1 MDYETNGRTISK
13 MNHPNA
19 IGWRLDSPTIQQYK
33 VPALEQVD
41 YSRVGKALD
50 AALDRTKAA
59 GNVLPLDIESNPLV
73 IFSDQ
78 HKGSRDGADD
88 FQAAE
93 VTYNQAITYYN
104 RMAYTLLTLGDVEE
118 LWEERPRPVIKAY
131 PDTFALEAR
140 FHADGR
146 YLRVW
151 GNHDDHWRYLAEV
164 KKYLDPIYGQPP
176 LIVREGI
183 LLNVSNGAERLGR
196 LFLVHGHQGT
206 LDSDRFAWLSRIL
219 VRYLWRPFQRLTR
232 IPSNTPAT
240 DWRLRHGHNVAL
252 YDWSSRQ
259 NKMLL
264 IAGHTH
270 RPVFESVV
278 DQEQLKY
285 EIAAAQSTL
294 ESAPQSSKFRRG
306 LSQLEE
312 ELAWTK
318 RARQDQFALEQSER
332 PIKPTY
338 YNTGCCCY
346 PDGSITGLELVAG
359 EIRLVRWNADNGKG
373 VRTVL
378 ARSSLA
384 DIFAAV

>member
-1 MDYETNGRTISK
+1 MSDL
-13 MNHPNA
+13 NA
-19 IGWRLDSPTIQQYK
+19 IARKPDLRADQTDES
-33 VPALEQVD
+33 PALELSD
-41 YSRVGKALD
+41 RSRVGRALD
-50 AALDRTKAA
+50 AALARTRAA
-59 GNVLPLDIESNPLV
+59 GNVLKIDIEDDPLV

-93 VTYNQAITYYN
+93 ATYNQAISYYN
-104 RMAYTLLTLGDVEE
+104 RMAYTLLALGDVEE

-131 PDTFALEAR
+131 PETFTLEAR

-151 GNHDDHWRYLAEV
+151 GNHDDQWRYPGEV
-164 KKYLDPIYGQPP
+164 RKLLDPIYGEPP

-183 LLNVSNGAERLGR
+183 LVNLSNGAERLGK

-240 DWRLRHGHNVAL
+240 DWRLRHSHNIAL
-252 YDWSSRQ
+252 YRWSARQ
-259 NKMLL
+259 EKLIL

-270 RPVFESVV
+270 RPVFESFV
-278 DQEQLKY
+278 DQKQLQH
-285 EIAAAQSTL
+285 ELNAARLTL
-294 ESAPQSSKFRRG
+294 ESAPEDRKNQRR
-306 LSQLEE
+306 LNQLEE

-318 RARQDQFALEQSER
+318 RAQQEQFALEQSESS
-332 PIKPTY
+332 IKPSY

-359 EIRLVRWNADNGKG
+359 EIRLVRWKMDNDKG
-373 VRTVL
+373 LRTVL
-378 ARSSLA
+378 SRALLA
-384 DIFAAV
+384 DVFAAI